1 MSKNEQQYLDLAQ
14 KILAEGNLKGD
25 RTGTGTH
32 SLFGTQMRFDLQ
44 EGFPLLTTK
53 KVFFGL
59 IKSELLWFLRGDNN
73 IRFLLQH
80 NNHIWDEWAFKN
92 WVESNDYT
100 GPDMTNFGHRA
111 ETDPEFAAVYQT
123 QKAIFVD
130 KILNDDA
137 FMEKFGYVGD
147 VYGKLW
153 RGWETSSVTAGAE
166 TVDQVARLVE
176 EIKTTP
182 DSRRLI
188 LTAWNADTTPQAPL
202 PSCHVLSQFYVADGK
217 LSLQLYQRSGD
228 FFLGVPFNIASY
240 SLLLHMM
247 AAQTGYEVGDFV
259 HTIGDTHIYN
269 NHVAQITEQL
279 SRPMHPLPKL
289 CLNPDVKSIFDYTM
303 ADIKVLDYES
313 EAPIK
318 APVAV

>member
-1 MSKNEQQYLDLAQ
+1 MSKNEQHYLDLAQ

-111 ETDPEFAAVYQT
+111 ETDPEFAAVYQA

-289 CLNPDVKSIFDYTM
+289 WLNPDVKSIFDYTM

>member
-1 MSKNEQQYLDLAQ
+1 M
-14 KILAEGNLKGD
+14 
-25 RTGTGTH
+25 
-32 SLFGTQMRFDLQ
+32 
-44 EGFPLLTTK
+44 
-53 KVFFGL
+53 
-59 IKSELLWFLRGDNN
+59 
-73 IRFLLQH
+73 
-80 NNHIWDEWAFKN
+80 
-92 WVESNDYT
+92 
-100 GPDMTNFGHRA
+100 
-111 ETDPEFAAVYQT
+111 
-123 QKAIFVD
+123 
-130 KILNDDA
+130 
-137 FMEKFGYVGD
+137 
-147 VYGKLW
+147 
-153 RGWETSSVTAGAE
+153 TAGAK

-202 PSCHVLSQFYVADGK
+202 PSCHVLSQFYVADSK

-269 NHVAQITEQL
+269 NHVDQITEQL

-289 CLNPDVKSIFDYTM
+289 WLNPDVKSIFDYTM
-303 ADIKVLDYES
+303 DDIKVLDYES

>member
-1 MSKNEQQYLDLAQ
+1 
-14 KILAEGNLKGD
+14 
-25 RTGTGTH
+25 
-32 SLFGTQMRFDLQ
+32 
-44 EGFPLLTTK
+44 
-53 KVFFGL
+53 
-59 IKSELLWFLRGDNN
+59 
-73 IRFLLQH
+73 
-80 NNHIWDEWAFKN
+80 
-92 WVESNDYT
+92 
-100 GPDMTNFGHRA
+100 MTNFGHRA
-111 ETDPEFAAVYQT
+111 ETDPELAAVYQT

-153 RGWETSSVTAGAE
+153 RGWETSSVTSGTE

-259 HTIGDTHIYN
+259 HTIGDAHIYN

-289 CLNPDVKSIFDYTM
+289 WLNPDVKSIFDYTM

>member
-166 TVDQVARLVE
+166 TVESSCGLVE

-289 CLNPDVKSIFDYTM
+289 WLNPDVKSIFDYTM